1 MKKDQLW
8 VAVDHANKL
17 LKNIMAKYDKLKG
30 YLVFSSTSGQC
41 DMTINPIE
49 ILKQFPEMV
58 EDSDNK
64 KFALKIIEQISLLE
78 KDKKDASQSTK
89 DKIEKLSNDLN
100 KFKDSIVVKKETFI
114 EIRFSR
120 QNYEQIFEMQKDPL
134 VSQKDTPQGRA
145 SIRIVLGTLDELYQD
160 SEKVL

>member
-1 MKKDQLW
+1 MKKDQLC

-41 DMTINPIE
+41 DMTTNPIE

-89 DKIEKLSNDLN
+89 DKIERLSHDLN

-145 SIRIVLGTLDELYQD
+145 SIRIVLGTLDELAN
-160 SEKVL
+160 

>member
-1 MKKDQLW
+1 MKKDQLCIS
-8 VAVDHANKL
+8 VDHANKL

-41 DMTINPIE
+41 DMTTNPIE
-49 ILKQFPEMV
+49 ILKQLPEMV
-58 EDSDNK
+58 EDSDTK

-89 DKIEKLSNDLN
+89 DKIEKLSHDLN
-100 KFKDSIVVKKETFI
+100 KFKDDIVVKKETFI

-160 SEKVL
+160 SEKLF

>member
-160 SEKVL
+160 SEKVI

>member
-160 SEKVL
+160 SENVL

>member
-1 MKKDQLW
+1 MKKDQLCI
-8 VAVDHANKL
+8 AVDHASKI
-17 LKNIMAKYDKLKG
+17 LKKVMAKYYNLKG

-41 DMTINPIE
+41 DMTNNPIE

-64 KFALKIIEQISLLE
+64 KFALKLIEEISLLG
-78 KDKKDASQSTK
+78 KDKKDASLSIK
-89 DKIEKLSNDLN
+89 GKILILSHGLN
-100 KFKDSIVVKKETFI
+100 EFKDRIVVKKETFI

-120 QNYEQIFEMQKDPL
+120 QNYEQIFEMQMDPL

-145 SIRIVLGTLDELYQD
+145 SIRILLGTLDELYQD
-160 SEKVL
+160 SEKLL

>member
-1 MKKDQLW
+1 MKNDQLCI
-8 VAVDHANKL
+8 AVDYASKSH
-17 LKNIMAKYDKLKG
+17 KNIMAKYDKLKG

-41 DMTINPIE
+41 DITTNPIE
-49 ILKQFPEMV
+49 ILKRFPEMV

-64 KFALKIIEQISLLE
+64 KFALKLIEQISLLE
-78 KDKKDASQSTK
+78 KDKKDASRSAK
-89 DKIEKLSNDLN
+89 DKIEELSHDLN
-100 KFKDSIVVKKETFI
+100 KFKDNMILKKETFI

-160 SEKVL
+160 SEKLL